1 MTYPLMVGVSP
12 SELHERRRQAE
23 LCLTGVPVALLFRL
37 RWARVW
43 EPTLGPSGCRTL
55 PISKERPERRIMPM
69 SDDHKEALVRG
80 RREGRVVKTYLQ
92 ALRSRRPGRPV
103 TSESV
108 TARIAGLEERIKAE
122 TDELRRLELVQARI
136 DAEEQLEALAETVDI
151 GQIEGEFI
159 EVAKDYSDR
168 KGISYP
174 AWREA
179 GVPAPILKKA
189 GIARTRRG

>member
-1 MTYPLMVGVSP
+1 
-12 SELHERRRQAE
+12 
-23 LCLTGVPVALLFRL
+23 
-37 RWARVW
+37 
-43 EPTLGPSGCRTL
+43 
-55 PISKERPERRIMPM
+55 M

-80 RREGRVVKTYLQ
+80 RREGRIVKTYLQ

-103 TSESV
+103 TGESV
-108 TARIAGLEERIKAE
+108 KARIAGLEERIEAE

-136 DAEEQLEALAETVDI
+136 DAEEQLEALTKTVDM

>member
-1 MTYPLMVGVSP
+1 
-12 SELHERRRQAE
+12 
-23 LCLTGVPVALLFRL
+23 
-37 RWARVW
+37 
-43 EPTLGPSGCRTL
+43 
-55 PISKERPERRIMPM
+55 M

-122 TDELRRLELVQARI
+122 SDELRRLELVQARI
-136 DAEEQLEALAETVDI
+136 DAEEQLEALAEAVDI

>member
-1 MTYPLMVGVSP
+1 
-12 SELHERRRQAE
+12 
-23 LCLTGVPVALLFRL
+23 
-37 RWARVW
+37 
-43 EPTLGPSGCRTL
+43 
-55 PISKERPERRIMPM
+55 M